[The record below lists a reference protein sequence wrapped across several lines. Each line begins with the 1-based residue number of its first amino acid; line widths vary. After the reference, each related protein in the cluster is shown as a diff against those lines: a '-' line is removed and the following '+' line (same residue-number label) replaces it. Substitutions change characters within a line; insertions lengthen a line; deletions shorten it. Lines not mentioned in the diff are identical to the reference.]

1 MPSQS
6 SKVGEMLNKRTKNT
20 KTWMNFDGSYT
31 TEIHSGIV
39 HFDDENGN
47 LQNINT
53 DLMDEADFDSIDIPV
68 AREGKEI
75 FREAKTKSKTD
86 KAKNKLNRDDFDY
99 QGLFVPF
106 ESKIPRNFKK
116 GYTIGKGQNKL
127 TFKPVGASSSKGY
140 VTDDKKNEI
149 QYQDAWNDTDVILE
163 ITPDGIKETMILKT
177 DRAPFK
183 FSFEVVGTIEDDL
196 TAGELKLSPA
206 WLEDANK
213 EHRDVSQVVRREGD
227 MTYIDL
233 VADVTGLVYPIEI
246 DPTVTIRPDGTIGK
260 DTYVRQDYPTTNYGS
275 QPSLSIGRWNSSEIN
290 RVLIKFDFS
299 TIPQGSFIEVANLT
313 LQVTSEQ
320 INSTSQYSYSIYP
333 ISETWEE
340 GTVTWA
346 NQPIYNASIFS
357 SLPVSSL
364 KSYTVDIKQ
373 IASLWV
379 SGTTNN
385 GIMIKDPSEVNDQ
398 ILAQFASSDNST
410 VSYRPKL
417 EVTYNVPPAA
427 PTVTTPNGGETWNSS
442 HTVEWLSA
450 TDAYDYILGAGD
462 QSFTTGGASASQN
475 GQTFTTGNETE
486 VLKKVEFYTGTVT
499 TAGVVPVS
507 VYLTNGTYPIN
518 SPLETKNVSISSVGV
533 YSVDFN
539 TSLSANTKYV
549 IVWGDSTTTGVEFGL
564 AGWNLGSDANGNRVS
579 RSGATAWS
587 NLSATDFAIRITT
600 NKPLQYQI
608 QLSTNN
614 GGSWSDIVALTTAGA
629 TSYVYD
635 FINKPQTSTAKVRIR
650 AYDGSAYGPWDE
662 SDGVFSIIH
671 NLAPTAPTNLTP
683 VTTKDRAGIIRFGWT
698 HNDPNA
704 DAQSKFDL
712 DYRLQGSPT
721 WITVT
726 QNTINQ
732 FYDMPAGTL
741 SRGTYEW
748 RIRTYDQADLSGP
761 YSDIKT
767 FLAGDKPAR
776 PTTLSPVDGSTVSVS
791 MPTVQWS
798 SVGQVGY
805 TLKVLDATKTTT
817 LWETTQTSNNKAHT
831 IGYNL
836 ENETNYTIQLTIKNS
851 DGINSDVEESNI
863 YVSYT
868 PPAKALIAVVIDNSR
883 GSIELTIDNPVP
895 IGTEPVVSSNDV
907 YRKGPGQTEF
917 VRVAVDVNGSF
928 VDYTPAHGK
937 TYEYYVK
944 SFGENGTFRDSDA
957 VSGSAVFESAQL
969 ALTSDYSKWVKMKKG
984 ASRNKD
990 KSIERA
996 MSKFAG
1002 RPQAMAEYGEHEEW
1016 MANVS
1021 FLIFDV
1027 EELNMLDHLIES
1039 RETLLYRDNFGKR
1052 EFVSVAGYSS
1062 EDHPS
1067 GWWNVSLTAEK
1078 VYFVEVI

>member
-39 HFDDENGN
+39 HFEDENGN

-68 AREGKEI
+68 AREGKEK
-75 FREAKTKSKTD
+75 FEEAKTKAKAD
-86 KAKNKLNRDDFDY
+86 KAKNKLNRDNFDY

-140 VTDDKKNEI
+140 VEEGKKNEI

-163 ITPDGIKETMILKT
+163 ITPNGIKETMILKT
-177 DRAPFK
+177 DRAPLT
-183 FSFEVVGTIEDDL
+183 FSFEVDGQIEDDL

-213 EHRDVSQVVRREGD
+213 ERRDVSQTIRREGET
-227 MTYIDL
+227 TYIDL

-246 DPTVTIRPDGTIGK
+246 DPTVVIDSAKLTNDARINGGYDANLNDNVVEFGLPNNENRGLIRWDLSQFNGLVVSSATMNVYWVSNVTGSMIVGVHNITQTWSETTVKWSNQPTFESTPFLTTTIQATTSGQAGSFNVTEGVKAVANGGNYYGWLLKPQSGLVNK
-260 DTYVRQDYPTTNYGS
+260 SFYSSEYTTNGLR
-275 QPSLSIGRWNSSEIN
+275 PSLS
-290 RVLIKFDFS
+290 
-299 TIPQGSFIEVANLT
+299 
-313 LQVTSEQ
+313 
-320 INSTSQYSYSIYP
+320 
-333 ISETWEE
+333 
-340 GTVTWA
+340 
-346 NQPIYNASIFS
+346 
-357 SLPVSSL
+357 
-364 KSYTVDIKQ
+364 
-373 IASLWV
+373 
-379 SGTTNN
+379 
-385 GIMIKDPSEVNDQ
+385 
-398 ILAQFASSDNST
+398 
-410 VSYRPKL
+410 
-417 EVTYNVPPAA
+417 VTYNEPPTA
-427 PTVTTPNGGETWNSS
+427 PTVTNPNGGETWNST
-442 HTVEWLSA
+442 HTITWTAS
-450 TDAYDYILGAGD
+450 TDD
-462 QSFTTGGASASQN
+462 GGASL
-475 GQTFTTGNETE
+475 
-486 VLKKVEFYTGTVT
+486 LK
-499 TAGVVPVS
+499 
-507 VYLTNGTYPIN
+507 
-518 SPLETKNVSISSVGV
+518 
-533 YSVDFN
+533 
-539 TSLSANTKYV
+539 
-549 IVWGDSTTTGVEFGL
+549 
-564 AGWNLGSDANGNRVS
+564 
-579 RSGATAWS
+579 
-587 NLSATDFAIRITT
+587 
-600 NKPLQYQI
+600 YQI

-629 TSYVYD
+629 TQYVHD
-635 FINKPQTSTAKVRIR
+635 FINAPQSSTSKIRIR

-683 VTTKDRAGIIRFGWT
+683 ITTKDRAGIIRFAWT

-704 DAQSKFDL
+704 DTQSKFDL
-712 DYRLQGSPT
+712 DYRLQGSST
-721 WITVT
+721 WINVT

-732 FYDMPAGTL
+732 YYDLPAGTL

-836 ENETNYTIQLTIKNS
+836 ENGTNYTIQLTIKNS

-883 GSIELTIDNPVP
+883 GSIEVTIDNPVP
-895 IGTEPVVSSNDV
+895 IGAEPVVSSNDV

-917 VRVAVDVNGSF
+917 VRVAVNVIGSF

-990 KSIERA
+990 KSVERTL
-996 MSKFAG
+996 SEFAG
-1002 RPQAMAEYGEHEEW
+1002 RPQAMAEYGEHDKW

-1027 EELNMLDHLIES
+1027 EELNMLDYLIDS